1 VGRWRS
7 CSSGGW
13 WEEKVEGRITRRAF
27 LGLLAAAGLAPL
39 AERLRRTLPAGLS
52 SASAGQLRET
62 SPGGGDSAHRWAM
75 VIDQGACIGCN
86 YCTYACLA
94 VNDVRPEVPWNEVHV
109 QSELTGGKIYLPRPC
124 MHCENPPCI
133 AVCPVQATYRR
144 PDGLVVMDYDRC
156 IGCRYC
162 MLACPYEARHFN
174 WEAWSGE
181 NPFIPNFGLAE
192 VPRRPRG
199 VVEKCTFCL
208 QRLERGLA
216 NGLVPGIDREAT
228 PACVVE
234 CPVEARFFGD
244 LNDPQS
250 KVSRLLAERPHFRLR
265 EDLGTSPRV
274 YYLTALAAIPPT
286 TPPQRRP

>member
-1 VGRWRS
+1 MER
-7 CSSGGW
+7 
-13 WEEKVEGRITRRAF
+13 RITRREF
-27 LGLLAAAGLAPL
+27 VGLVALAGLVPL
-39 AERLRRTLPAGLS
+39 AERLLRGLGLPGSAPAPS
-52 SASAGQLRET
+52 NPAASAAT
-62 SPGGGDSAHRWAM
+62 GGNSSHCWVM

-86 YCTYACLA
+86 YCTYGCLA
-94 VNDVRPEVPWNEVHV
+94 VNDVRPDVPWNEVRV
-109 QSELTGGKIYLPRPC
+109 QTELAGGKIYLPRPC
-124 MHCENPPCI
+124 MHCENPPCV

-144 PDGLVVMDYDRC
+144 SDGLVVMDYDRC

-162 MLACPYEARHFN
+162 MVACPYEARHFN
-174 WEAWSGE
+174 WEEWAGT
-181 NPFIPNFGLAE
+181 NQYVPDFGLPE

-208 QRLERGLA
+208 QRIERGLTS
-216 NGLVPGIDREAT
+216 GLVPGVDREAT

-250 KVSRLLAERPHFRLR
+250 KVAQLLATRPHFRLR

-274 YYLTALAAIPPT
+274 YYLTALEAIPPT
-286 TPPQRRP
+286 TPPTRRP